1 MSVDPLVTSEEAE
14 YNPYLR
20 EVQADPYP
28 YFERLREQCPVHRFV
43 IPDAD
48 VTRINDNPLISRTTT
63 EFYTL
68 SRYADVESALQHH
81 KLFRSWEG
89 PGPDRASWPDGVGM
103 LQFADEPGH
112 RFQRRIVMQAIHPR
126 IIRLW
131 EPRIAE
137 IADELIDGFIDRGGA
152 DENRADISSEYCWAL
167 PIAVFC
173 EIFGLGGRARG
184 SLRGWIQAVI
194 GGFGGDAEAVQAS
207 SVAFQEAFT
216 FFLDKVTD
224 RRRVI
229 AEATNVPDD
238 LLTALIQAEVDGVPF
253 RDDQLVSALVTMMLG
268 GNDTTASAMGNCLEL
283 LLGSP
288 EHLDQLGRNP
298 ELWPSAVEEMVRFDS
313 PVQALYRTTVGDAEV
328 AGVTIPHDSKVRV
341 MFASA
346 NRDAA
351 VFTEPDRLDFGRDPA
366 ELHRHLGFGTGVHA
380 CVGILLARTDLNV
393 GLRALFE
400 RLPGLRLDPA
410 REPRRADATAFLL
423 RSWDEL
429 PVVWGPRSCM
439 IAE

>member
-1 MSVDPLVTSEEAE
+1 MSADPAVAGEEIG

-28 YFERLREQCPVHRFV
+28 YFERLRERCPVHRFV

-81 KLFRSWEG
+81 NLFRSWEG

-103 LQFADEPGH
+103 LQFADEPEH

-137 IADELIDGFIDRGGA
+137 IADELIDGFAEDG
-152 DENRADISSEYCWAL
+152 RADISSRYCWAL

-173 EIFGLGGRARG
+173 EIFGLGGPARG
-184 SLRGWIQAVI
+184 SLRGWIQAII

-207 SVAFQEAFT
+207 FVAFQEAFT
-216 FFLDKVTD
+216 FFLNKVTD
-224 RRRVI
+224 RRSVI
-229 AEATNVPDD
+229 AAGTDVPDD

-268 GNDTTASAMGNCLEL
+268 GNDTTASAMGNCLKL
-283 LLGSP
+283 LLESP
-288 EHLDQLGRNP
+288 VHLDQLRRDPG
-298 ELWPSAVEEMVRFDS
+298 LWPAAVEEMIRFDS
-313 PVQALYRTTVGDAEV
+313 PVQALYRTTVGDAQV

-346 NRDAA
+346 NRDGS
-351 VFTEPDRLDFGRDPA
+351 VFTDPDELDFGRGHA
-366 ELHRHLGFGTGVHA
+366 QLRRHLGFGTGVHA

-393 GLRALFE
+393 GLRRLFD
-400 RLPGLRLDPA
+400 RLPGLRLDPS

-429 PVVWGPRSCM
+429 PVVWDGAGGHRDP
-439 IAE
+439 A